1 MNSAGQGV
9 QSCREKTCGPTS
21 LNSISTPIIS
31 VDNLEGNLTAAVGK
45 GTTRQLLPRE
55 VGEHLAARRC
65 GDCTRQCCV
74 TSDFCKLS
82 WKAGQLPSLT
92 VGILLTVRDY
102 SILKEL
108 GVLHSCRVKKQ
119 EEPFACF
126 ETEDIK

>member
-1 MNSAGQGV
+1 MQRLH
-9 QSCREKTCGPTS
+9 Q
-21 LNSISTPIIS
+21 
-31 VDNLEGNLTAAVGK
+31 AALRYK
-45 GTTRQLLPRE
+45 Q
-55 VGEHLAARRC
+55 
-65 GDCTRQCCV
+65 
-74 TSDFCKLS
+74 FCKLS

-108 GVLHSCRVKKQ
+108 GVLHSCQVKKQ